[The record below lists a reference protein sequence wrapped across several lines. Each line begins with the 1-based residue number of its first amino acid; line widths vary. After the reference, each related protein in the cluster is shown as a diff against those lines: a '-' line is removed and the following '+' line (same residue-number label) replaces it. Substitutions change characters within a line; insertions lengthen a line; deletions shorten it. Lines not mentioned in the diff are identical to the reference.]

1 MRPTTVPNERFRR
14 YGCQFLRNRNS
25 MMERPMIRFTTLV
38 FAGFIALGSIG
49 ARSALSQ
56 QSTTQARTRVIVAS
70 FNKHKH
76 VVKEKRG
83 VRMEKYKEV
92 RSVPAIKA
100 DPRDYSGSYEVEGVG
115 FYLDLRVDADG
126 KVTGGGYDPVD
137 FDAHMKRQFTL
148 RNARIDGALLS
159 GTKVYAGGV
168 TKPLEGAFINSTSF
182 ESPTDKGVTTFGL
195 GVIGNTVSVSD
206 FTIPNLFYKRQD

>member
-1 MRPTTVPNERFRR
+1 
-14 YGCQFLRNRNS
+14 
-25 MMERPMIRFTTLV
+25 MIRFTTLV
-38 FAGFIALGSIG
+38 LAGFVALGSIG
-49 ARSALSQ
+49 AGPALSQ
-56 QSTTQARTRVIVAS
+56 QSSVQARTSVIVAS

-100 DPRDYSGSYEVEGVG
+100 NPRDYSGSYEVETVG
-115 FYLDLRVDADG
+115 FHLDLIVDG
-126 KVTGGGYDPVD
+126 NGNVSGSGYDPLE
-137 FDAHMKRQFTL
+137 FDAHVKRRFTL

-168 TKPLEGAFINSTSF
+168 TKPLEGAFINRTSF
-182 ESPTDKGVTTFGL
+182 ESPTDKGTTTFGL
-195 GVIGNTVSVSD
+195 GVIGNTVSVSN
-206 FTIPNLFYKRQD
+206 FTIPNLFYEKTD